1 MGREAVLVE
10 QACDP
15 GYTGADMA
23 VSQVQ
28 GLYRLGS
35 GFQAGL
41 GKLVSVS
48 KTRDRRPMDSA
59 RVPAW
64 LCEAPGQ
71 SPVL

>member
-1 MGREAVLVE
+1 MLVE

-48 KTRDRRPMDSA
+48 KTRARSMDSA